1 MKIPIKKMCN
11 NIINEHIDR
20 MHILC
25 EQGRSKDAEFVYNEI
40 RDWVIQK
47 ENLEV
52 ISLDYINGYFLD
64 Y

>member
-1 MKIPIKKMCN
+1 MKIQIKEICN
-11 NIINEHIDR
+11 DVIDQHINR

-25 EQGRSKDAEFVYNEI
+25 EQGRSKDAEYVYSEI

-52 ISLDYINGYFLD
+52 ISLDYINGYFSD